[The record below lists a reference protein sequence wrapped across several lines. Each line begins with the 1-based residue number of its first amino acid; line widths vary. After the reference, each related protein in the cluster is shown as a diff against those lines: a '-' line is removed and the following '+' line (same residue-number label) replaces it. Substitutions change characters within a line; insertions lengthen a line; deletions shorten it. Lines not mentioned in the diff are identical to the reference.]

1 MAKKYTKT
9 YDINYSDVDSKLR
22 CRISSIIN
30 FICDIGTNQSEVL
43 GDTIESLMKKNIA
56 WVFYK
61 YDIKI
66 YKYPMYRE
74 KISITTDPFG
84 FRKFYAYRNYVIKN
98 EEGEVLGE
106 AMAIFFLI
114 DIEKRRAIRIP
125 KDQYELYDISGNLKE
140 DIKMDQ
146 VRVPDVEENV
156 KEFEVRYRDI
166 DSNGHV
172 NNVNYVEWAIESVP
186 LHVTKDFTIDRVK
199 VVFERETK
207 YGEFIKVSCS
217 TIEDEEDKL
226 VTSHIIKN
234 SEGVEVTKLEL
245 EWKKE

>member
-43 GDTIESLMKKNIA
+43 GDTIESLKKKNIA

-74 KISITTDPFG
+74 KISITTEPFG

-98 EEGEVLGE
+98 EKGEVLGE
-106 AMAIFFLI
+106 TMAIFFLI

-125 KDQYELYDISGNLKE
+125 KDEYELYDIGGNLKE

-146 VRVPDVEENV
+146 VRVSDVEENI
-156 KEFEVRYRDI
+156 KEYEVRYRDI

-186 LHVTKDFTIDRVK
+186 LNVAKNFTIGRVK

-207 YGEFIKVSCS
+207 YGESIRVSCS
-217 TIEDEEDKL
+217 TIEEEESKL
-226 VTSHIIKN
+226 ITSHIIKN

>member
-43 GDTIESLMKKNIA
+43 GDTIESLKKKNIA

-74 KISITTDPFG
+74 KISITTETFG
-84 FRKFYAYRNYVIKN
+84 FRKFYAYRNYLIKN
-98 EEGEVLGE
+98 EKGEVLGE
-106 AMAIFFLI
+106 TMAIFFLI

-125 KDQYELYDISGNLKE
+125 KDEYELYDIGGNLKE

-146 VRVPDVEENV
+146 VRVSDVEENI
-156 KEFEVRYRDI
+156 KEYEVRYRDI

-186 LHVTKDFTIDRVK
+186 LHVAKNFTIGRVK

-207 YGEFIKVSCS
+207 YGESIRVSCS
-217 TIEDEEDKL
+217 TIEEEESKL
-226 VTSHIIKN
+226 ITSHIIKN

>member
-1 MAKKYTKT
+1 MANKYTKT
-9 YDINYSDVDSKLR
+9 YEINYSDVDSKLR

-43 GDTIESLMKKNIA
+43 GDTIEVLTEKNIA

-66 YKYPMYRE
+66 YKHPVYRQ
-74 KISITTDPFG
+74 KISITTEPYG
-84 FRKFYAYRNYVIKN
+84 FKKFYAYRRYIIKN
-98 EEGEVLGE
+98 EEGEILGE
-106 AMAIFFLI
+106 AMALFFLI

-125 KDQYELYDISGNLKE
+125 KEQYELYDVDGDLK
-140 DIKMDQ
+140 DNIKMDE
-146 VRVPDVEENV
+146 VRVSDVEENI
-156 KEFEVRYRDI
+156 KEYEVRYRDI

-186 LHVTKDFTIDRVK
+186 LYVAKDFTIDRVK
-199 VVFERETK
+199 VVFEKETK
-207 YGEFIKVSCS
+207 YGQSIKVSCS
-217 TIEDEEDKL
+217 TIEEEENKL

>member
-43 GDTIESLMKKNIA
+43 GDTIESLKKKNIA

-74 KISITTDPFG
+74 KISITTEPFG
-84 FRKFYAYRNYVIKN
+84 FRKFYAYRNYLIKN
-98 EEGEVLGE
+98 EKGEVLGE
-106 AMAIFFLI
+106 TMAIFFLI

-125 KDQYELYDISGNLKE
+125 KDEYELYDIGGNLKE

-146 VRVPDVEENV
+146 VRVSDVEENI
-156 KEFEVRYRDI
+156 KEYEVRYRDI

-186 LHVTKDFTIDRVK
+186 LHVAKNFTIGRVK

-207 YGEFIKVSCS
+207 YGESIRVSCS
-217 TIEDEEDKL
+217 TIEEEESKL
-226 VTSHIIKN
+226 ITSHIIKN

>member
-43 GDTIESLMKKNIA
+43 GDTIESLKKKNIA

-74 KISITTDPFG
+74 KISITTEPFG

-98 EEGEVLGE
+98 EKGEVLGE
-106 AMAIFFLI
+106 TMAIFFLI

-125 KDQYELYDISGNLKE
+125 KDEYELYDIGGNLKE

-146 VRVPDVEENV
+146 VRVSDVEENI
-156 KEFEVRYRDI
+156 KEYEVRYRDI

-186 LHVTKDFTIDRVK
+186 LHVAKNFTIGRVK

-207 YGEFIKVSCS
+207 YGESIRVSCS
-217 TIEDEEDKL
+217 TIEEEESKL
-226 VTSHIIKN
+226 ITSHIIKN